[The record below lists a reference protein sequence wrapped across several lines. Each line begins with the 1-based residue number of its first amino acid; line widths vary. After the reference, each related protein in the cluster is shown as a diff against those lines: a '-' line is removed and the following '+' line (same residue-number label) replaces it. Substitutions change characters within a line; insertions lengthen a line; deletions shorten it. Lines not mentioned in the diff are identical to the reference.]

1 MTVMLHCHWRI
12 VVFTEVEDA
21 DIRTNENDLDEFHP
35 KSTRTL
41 FVGNLEKDTTVQDL
55 IGKFSPFGDVIVSTF
70 HLFFNYINTWGRRI
84 RKGGILDSLESYLG
98 QTTVGTIAVLPS
110 QSCEVCAVC

>member
-70 HLFFNYINTWGRRI
+70 HLFLTILILGE
-84 RKGGILDSLESYLG
+84 GG
-98 QTTVGTIAVLPS
+98 
-110 QSCEVCAVC
+110 

>member
-1 MTVMLHCHWRI
+1 MWESGVGADVWDLIERILVMVYVWHGWDITEMLHCHWHI

-41 FVGNLEKDTTVQDL
+41 FVGNLEKDTTVPDL
-55 IGKFSPFGDVIVSTF
+55 IGKFSPFGDVIVSIWF
-70 HLFFNYINTWGRRI
+70 SFVFI
-84 RKGGILDSLESYLG
+84 
-98 QTTVGTIAVLPS
+98 
-110 QSCEVCAVC
+110 